1 MSVRDISPNLD
12 LEGWDVLRG
21 ALITLLVAV
30 SILPVLYGISI
41 SLRPRSEVFGPI
53 HFIPQNPT
61 VQPYQNVIADIGGN
75 LANSLFLATGVA
87 ILGLLISIPGAYAFA
102 RLEFPGRQT
111 LFYLIV
117 LIMLLPLVG
126 MVIPILT
133 IWSRLGLYDSLIGL
147 WFGILPGTIPISLW
161 ILRDYFQKLP
171 DNLEEAAMVY
181 GTSHFG
187 AFIRVVLPVA
197 TPAMIAVGFLAFLG
211 GWNEFLFSNLLTTG
225 QGPRPAIV
233 ILFSSLS
240 VDSTNPWPYLM
251 AMTFTI
257 GIPPAIMYVVSRRYL
272 ESALS
277 F

>member
-1 MSVRDISPNLD
+1 MSIRDISPRVDLD
-12 LEGWDVLRG
+12 SWDILRG
-21 ALITLLVAV
+21 SLIFLVSAV
-30 SILPVLYGISI
+30 SILPVLYGISM
-41 SLRPRSEVFGPI
+41 SLRPRSEVFGPV
-53 HFIPQNPT
+53 HFLPHEPT
-61 VQPYQNVIADIGGN
+61 IEPYQNVLADIGVN
-75 LANSLFLATGVA
+75 LMNSLFLATGVA
-87 ILGLLISIPGAYAFA
+87 ILVLFISIPGAYAFA
-102 RLEFPGRQT
+102 RLEFPGRRP

-133 IWSRLGLYDSLIGL
+133 IWSRLGLYDTLIGL
-147 WFGILPGTIPISLW
+147 WFGILPGAIPISLW

-181 GTSHFG
+181 GTSHFE

-225 QGPRPAIV
+225 GGPRPAIV
-233 ILFSSLS
+233 VLFSSLS
-240 VDSTNPWPYLM
+240 IDSTNTWPYLM
-251 AMTFTI
+251 AMTFVI
-257 GIPPAIMYVVSRRYL
+257 GIPPAIMYVVSRKYL
-272 ESALS
+272 EKALS